1 MVRWK
6 RIRKLKVRRI
16 KADKEIEDKTFLVL
30 TSGQQ
35 KGTFHPWHDGI

>member
-1 MVRWK
+1 MK
-6 RIRKLKVRRI
+6 KIIKI
-16 KADKEIEDKTFLVL
+16 KADKEITMSCLIL